1 VRSAPLA
8 WLYFART
15 DALADD
21 PMALAWLDDEERARH
36 ARFVFEHSKR
46 EFRAAHALVRGVLS
60 RHRPEVL
67 PQEWRFAR
75 NAHGCPSIHD
85 DHRPDGWR
93 FNLSHTDGMLCVL
106 VACGRELGVDVE
118 DAQRA
123 RATVTVADRF
133 FSPAEVS
140 ALRALP
146 ETARIPQF
154 FAYWT
159 LKESYIKARGM
170 GLALPLDGFS
180 FAIEP
185 GEDDGRTGWLADRV
199 TLACE
204 PDVQDDGA
212 RWSFAR
218 VRLSERHVG
227 AIALAR
233 DGLGGTLA
241 LHDAK
246 SVTARLEITALR
258 TLREG

>member
-1 VRSAPLA
+1 MRTEPLA

-21 PMALAWLDDEERARH
+21 PTALTLLDPEERARH
-36 ARFVFEHSKR
+36 DRFMFAHSQR
-46 EFRAAHALVRGVLS
+46 EFRAAHALVRVILS
-60 RHRPEVL
+60 KHRPDVA
-67 PQEWRFAR
+67 PRAWRFAR
-75 NAHGCPSIHD
+75 NAHGRPSIHE
-85 DHRPDGWR
+85 DHRPDGWS
-93 FNLSHTDGMLCVL
+93 FNLSHTDGMICVL
-106 VACGRELGVDVE
+106 IARGRELGVDVE
-118 DAQRA
+118 DAGRA

-133 FSPAEVS
+133 FSPAEVA
-140 ALRALP
+140 ALHALEEP
-146 ETARIPQF
+146 SRVPRF

-185 GEDDGRTGWLADRV
+185 GEDDREKGWIGDRV

-204 PDVQDDGA
+204 PAVDDDGA

-218 VRLSERHVG
+218 VRLSARHVG

-233 DGLGGTLA
+233 HGAGGPIG
-241 LHDAK
+241 LHDAAT
-246 SVTARLEITALR
+246 VTEWVEVDALR
-258 TLREG
+258 TVPAG